1 MNDES
6 LSVAFVGLGRMGRA
20 MAGCVIDHG
29 FEVALFDP
37 APVDLEA
44 LVGRARER
52 VRVATS
58 PADAAS
64 TANVIDVVVNTD
76 AQALEAAT
84 GVDGIFSGA
93 RPGTVVLVHST
104 IGHDTLRELARAGD
118 VVGVHVLDASI
129 SGSRGEHS
137 VGDLVLMVGGD
148 AESFALAEPVL
159 QTYGGMV
166 THLGPLGAGLDMKLA
181 LNLIRYLTYLASHE
195 GSRLA
200 TAAGLD
206 VDTLRTIVEYVG
218 ASTMVGDLSRNRV
231 AADYPRRTNNWA
243 TAQKDLG
250 AAVARGHEL
259 DVDLS
264 AADFAINQMHRLWAL
279 DERGQDRATG

>member
-1 MNDES
+1 VSDES
-6 LSVAFVGLGRMGRA
+6 RSVAFVGLGRMGRA

-37 APVDLEA
+37 APVEFDA
-44 LVGRARER
+44 LVDRVPGR

-64 TANVIDVVVNTD
+64 TADVIDVVVNTD
-76 AQALEAAT
+76 AQALDALL
-84 GVDGIFSGA
+84 GVDGVFSGA
-93 RPGTVVLVHST
+93 RSGTVVLVHST

-118 VVGVHVLDASI
+118 AAGVHVLDASI
-129 SGSRGEHS
+129 SGSLGERS

-148 AESFALAEPVL
+148 AASFATAEPVL

-166 THLGPLGAGLDMKLA
+166 LHLGPLGAGLDMKLA

-195 GSRLA
+195 AVRLA
-200 TAAGLD
+200 TEAGID
-206 VDTLRTIVEYVG
+206 ADTLRTIVQYVG
-218 ASTMVGDLSRNRV
+218 ASNMVGDFSRNRV
-231 AADYPRRTNNWA
+231 AEDHPRCTNNWE
-243 TAQKDLG
+243 TARKDLG
-250 AAVARGHEL
+250 AAVARGREL

-264 AADFAINQMHRLWAL
+264 TAEFAIDQMHRLWAL
-279 DERGQDRATG
+279 DESGRDRSSL